1 MDGMNKLAVA
11 LLIVAIVF
19 SVISVSLILGL
30 ADLNFTKLSTAAPS
44 AAVVQGNQAGNVN
57 LEVLSSG
64 GAP

>member
-1 MDGMNKLAVA
+1 MEGSNTLVVT
-11 LLIVAIVF
+11 LLIIAIVF

-30 ADLNFTKLSTAAPS
+30 ADLNFTKPNTAAPS